1 MRHHIRELFCITVLI
16 ALHILMV
23 CIMIVDTRTIPGGM
37 LTFMGTLPLLMLVID
52 INEKEKKS

>member
-1 MRHHIRELFCITVLI
+1 MRYHVVGLLYTTVLI

-52 INEKEKKS
+52 IDEKEKK

>member
-1 MRHHIRELFCITVLI
+1 MRYHVVGLLCTTVLI

-23 CIMIVDTRTIPGGM
+23 CIIIVDTRTIPGGM

-52 INEKEKKS
+52 IDEKKKK

>member
-1 MRHHIRELFCITVLI
+1 MIYHVIGLLCITVLI
-16 ALHILMV
+16 TLHILMI

-52 INEKEKKS
+52 IDEKKKK

>member
-1 MRHHIRELFCITVLI
+1 MRYHIRELLCTTVLI

-23 CIMIVDTRTIPGGM
+23 CIMIVQPRTIPGGM

-52 INEKEKKS
+52 IDEKKKK